1 MFGVVTGNARIQS
14 LAGAHGVIQRG
25 HRFFNWRFRVGAVG
39 IKDVH
44 VLELHALEALVQA
57 GEKMFARTPIAIR
70 PRPHVPTSLGADDE
84 FVAMVNEIAMENAAK
99 FSSAE
104 PGGGP

>member
-1 MFGVVTGNARIQS
+1 MVE
-14 LAGAHGVIQRG
+14 RG
-25 HRFFNWRFRVGAVG
+25 HSFLNGSFRIGLVG
-39 IKDVH
+39 IEDVH
-44 VLELHALEALVQA
+44 VFKVHALAALVQA
-57 GEKMFARTPIAIR
+57 GKKIFARTPIAIR